1 MSSCENQTTMN
12 HCTTAPAQPP
22 QAIGKQRPSLQ
33 LPKSLLFPFRRR
45 IVDLTERGWF
55 GGRLL
60 RRHIVICGFP
70 RSGSTLLQ
78 LMVEACVRD
87 IRTFGRERRGLE
99 MAKYALCSQPYMMT
113 KRPSDIFLIDE
124 LRDFYADRFADVRFV
139 LLTRDPRAV
148 LTSFHKSR
156 PGEYYVSPERWRAMY
171 RHWKWACEQP
181 EAIPVRYE
189 DLIANPDAV
198 EHQLTTF
205 LTWRVTRPFREYHTA
220 VPHGFETIALNG
232 LRELDQSN
240 LSRWQKPHYRQ
251 RICEL
256 LEKELPELPE
266 ALIELGYETDD
277 QWTREYLSPMRAAA

>member
-1 MSSCENQTTMN
+1 MSNSQNQTTMS
-12 HCTTAPAQPP
+12 HGSTGPEQPP

-33 LPKSLLFPFRRR
+33 FPKCLLFPFRRKL
-45 IVDLTERGWF
+45 VELTEQGWF

-99 MAKYALCSQPYMMT
+99 MAKYALCNRPYMMT

-124 LRDFYADRFADVRFV
+124 LRNFYADRFADVRFV
-139 LLTRDPRAV
+139 LLTRDPRAI

-171 RHWKWACEQP
+171 SHWQWACQQP
-181 EAIPVRYE
+181 ETIAVRYE
-189 DLIANPDAV
+189 DLISNPDAV
-198 EHQLTTF
+198 EHQLTSF
-205 LTWRVTRPFREYHTA
+205 LTWRVTRPFRDYHTA

-240 LSRWQKPHYRQ
+240 LSRWQKPRYRD
-251 RICEL
+251 RLRAL
-256 LEKELPELPE
+256 LEKELPELPQ
-266 ALIELGYETDD
+266 ALIEMGYESDES
-277 QWTREYLSPMRAAA
+277 WTADYLSSPRAAA